1 MIIEVTKK
9 FIMDALDAERIEL
22 LRPGT
27 WFAVN
32 PEDPFPVQKENCAR
46 CAVGSVVN
54 RLLSPSATG
63 KVIFNL
69 SGKVTAGALVIPND
83 TEGLDDEYLLENALE
98 IMNDPLGK
106 PMAALSYFFEGCCIL
121 EARDRGVDNIELDE
135 CEQDVVEDVVEEVVT
150 CARVDTIRF
159 VEKHFPE
166 TVKIDINGFDP
177 AADVKVVE

>member
-1 MIIEVTKK
+1 MIVEVTKK

-32 PEDPFPVQKENCAR
+32 PEDPFLVQKENCAR

-69 SGKVTAGALVIPND
+69 SGQVTAGALVIPND
-83 TEGLDDEYLLENALE
+83 TEGLDDEYLLETSLE

-106 PMAALSYFFEGCCIL
+106 PMAALSYFFEGCCVL
-121 EARDRGVDNIELDE
+121 EARERSIDDLDE
-135 CEQDVVEDVVEEVVT
+135 CDQDVVEEVVT